1 MVAFDLPDDPR
12 GRSGPC
18 HPAEDFITMQ
28 LRTKFILLIGLVIC
42 CSYGVTFYRTSSF
55 QEELVVEQ
63 ATRQAEMLFN
73 QIRLTRQWVSDH
85 NGLFFMKGPGVESNP
100 FLDEGQILD
109 ARGNWLVKRNPAMVT
124 RELSIYAAKAGM
136 GQFNVTSL
144 KLVNPANAPD
154 EFERR
159 TLRNFENGVGE
170 VVEIEKI
177 AGKYRL
183 RYMAPL
189 KVDDQCLQCHAK
201 QGYKLG
207 DIRGG
212 MNVTIPM
219 DLAFAEIRTNNRM
232 LLNIALATIIIVA
245 LTIFFL
251 FDILVAKRLKIL
263 AREMDQ
269 YPQRRSSENLL
280 PSEED
285 DEIGTLAGHYRK
297 LCQRLE
303 RSQEELDASRE
314 QVFQSEKQAALGRL
328 VAGISHEINNPLGGM
343 QNCIQTMKRSP
354 DQPDLQVR
362 YLNLL
367 AQGVDRIKGTVQQL
381 LNIGRKEPL
390 EFRRGDVDAMIRDCL
405 ELTCMGMGRLAIT
418 VDLRLNVKK
427 PVFVSMEA
435 LRQMVMNLA
444 GNAVQAMGEKGGTLR
459 ATSRLKDGQLLIEI
473 ADTGP
478 GIDPRHMDK
487 IFEPF
492 FTTKEVGE
500 GTGLG
505 LSVSHSLAKR
515 MDGEL
520 TVRNGE
526 QGGAI
531 FTVTVPL
538 TAEPSIAGASKP

>member
-1 MVAFDLPDDPR
+1 
-12 GRSGPC
+12 
-18 HPAEDFITMQ
+18 MQ
-28 LRTKFILLIGLVIC
+28 LRIKFILLIGLVIG

-55 QEELVVEQ
+55 QEDLVVEQ
-63 ATRQAEMLFN
+63 ATRQAKMLFH
-73 QIRLTRQWVSDH
+73 QLRITRQWVADH
-85 NGLFFMKGPGVESNP
+85 NGLFLMKAPGVESNP
-100 FLDEGQILD
+100 YLEQGQIRD
-109 ARGNWLVKRNPAMVT
+109 AQGNWLVMRNPAMVT
-124 RELSIYAAKAGM
+124 RELSAYAAREGV

-144 KLVNPANAPD
+144 KPVNPANAPD

-159 TLRNFENGVGE
+159 TLKKFEKGLPEAVQ
-170 VVEIEKI
+170 IEKVE
-177 AGKYRL
+177 GKHRL

-189 KVDDQCLQCHAK
+189 KVDNHCLQCHSG
-201 QGYKLG
+201 QGYEVG

-219 DLAFAEIRTNNRM
+219 DLACAEIRTNNRM
-232 LLNIALATIIIVA
+232 LLNIALGTIIIVS
-245 LTIFFL
+245 LTMFFL
-251 FDILVAKRLKIL
+251 FDFLVAKRLKVL
-263 AREMDQ
+263 AREMDK
-269 YPQRRSSENLL
+269 YPEHRDHTSSL
-280 PSEED
+280 PPEED
-285 DEIGTLAGHYRK
+285 DEIGALAVQFRE

-303 RSQEELDASRE
+303 RSQQELDSTRE

-343 QNCIQTMKRSP
+343 QNCIQTMKRSL
-354 DQPDLQVR
+354 DQPALQAR

-381 LNIGRKEPL
+381 LNIGRREPL
-390 EFRRGDVDAMIRDCL
+390 ELRRGDVDEMIRDCL
-405 ELTCMGMGRLAIT
+405 ELTCMGSRSVT
-418 VDLRLNVKK
+418 VDLRLDVER
-427 PVFVSMEA
+427 PLFIGMEA
-435 LRQMVMNLA
+435 LRQVVMNLA

-459 ATSRLKDGQLLIEI
+459 ASSRLEDGRLVMEI

-478 GIDPRHMDK
+478 GVDPGHMDK

-505 LSVSHSLAKR
+505 LSVSHSLIKR

-520 TVRNGE
+520 KLRNGE

-538 TAEPSIAGASKP
+538 PDETATAGESNP

>member
-1 MVAFDLPDDPR
+1 
-12 GRSGPC
+12 
-18 HPAEDFITMQ
+18 MQ
-28 LRTKFILLIGLVIC
+28 LRTRFILLIGLVIG

-63 ATRQAEMLFN
+63 ATRQAKMLFH
-73 QIRLTRQWVSDH
+73 QIRLTRQWVADH
-85 NGLFFMKGPGVESNP
+85 NGLFFIKGPGVDPNP
-100 FLDEGQILD
+100 FLKEGQIRD

-124 RELSIYAAKAGM
+124 RELSVYAAREGM

-144 KLVNPANAPD
+144 QPLNPANAPD

-159 TLRNFENGVGE
+159 SLLRFEKGAE
-170 VVEIEKI
+170 ETVEIEMI
-177 AGKYRL
+177 DGKHRL

-189 KVDDQCLQCHAK
+189 KVDSICLQCHSG
-201 QGYKLG
+201 QGYEIG

-219 DLAFAEIRTNNRM
+219 DQAFAEIGTNNRM
-232 LLNIALATIIIVA
+232 LLNIALGTIIIVA

-251 FDILVAKRLKIL
+251 FDFLVAKRLKIL
-263 AREMDQ
+263 AREMDH
-269 YPQRRSSENLL
+269 YPERRDIELAMFPEEN
-280 PSEED
+280 
-285 DEIGTLAGHYRK
+285 DEIGVLAGHYRK

-303 RSQEELDASRE
+303 RSQQELDAARE

-343 QNCIQTMKRSP
+343 QNCIQTMKRSM
-354 DQPDLQVR
+354 DQPELQAR

-390 EFRRGDVDAMIRDCL
+390 EFRLGDVDAMIGDCL
-405 ELTCMGMGRLAIT
+405 ELTCVGRRNVVI
-418 VDLRLNVKK
+418 DLRPGVGR
-427 PVFVSMEA
+427 PVFVGLES
-435 LRQMVMNLA
+435 LRQVVMNLA
-444 GNAVQAMGEKGGTLR
+444 GNAVQAMGEQGGTLR
-459 ATSRLKDGQLLIEI
+459 ATSRIEKNCLLIEM

-478 GIDPRHMDK
+478 GIAPQHLDK

-505 LSVSHSLAKR
+505 LSVSHSLVKQ
-515 MDGEL
+515 MSGEL

-526 QGGAI
+526 MGGAI
-531 FTVTVPL
+531 FTIVVPL
-538 TAEPSIAGASKP
+538 ADHAATGKERKS

>member
-1 MVAFDLPDDPR
+1 
-12 GRSGPC
+12 
-18 HPAEDFITMQ
+18 MQ

-232 LLNIALATIIIVA
+232 LLNIALATIIIVS

-390 EFRRGDVDAMIRDCL
+390 EFRRGDVDEMIRDCL

-418 VDLRLNVKK
+418 VDLRLDVKK